1 MNSRNVRREHGQVMD
16 QHRETARPVAA
27 DSAATGDAAS
37 LSHPPA
43 FLRLARLL
51 ARQAAQSTLE
61 NSEIKNDED
70 D

>member
-1 MNSRNVRREHGQVMD
+1 MNSCDVRREHGQVMD
-16 QHRETARPVAA
+16 QNRETAEPIVA
-27 DSAATGDAAS
+27 DSAATDDSAS
-37 LSHPPA
+37 LSYPPA

-51 ARQAAQSTLE
+51 ARQAARSSLE